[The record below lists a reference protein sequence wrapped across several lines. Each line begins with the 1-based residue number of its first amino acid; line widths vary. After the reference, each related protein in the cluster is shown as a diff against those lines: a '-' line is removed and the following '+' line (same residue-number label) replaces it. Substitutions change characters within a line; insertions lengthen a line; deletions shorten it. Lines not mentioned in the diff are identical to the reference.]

1 MQYIEFSFTARC
13 SCAQWWEKEQ
23 ERPYTLHRA
32 RRLREDLFTL
42 PYTPAPPRYM
52 ATRALPSTALNHPLD
67 AEIPKLL
74 PSVELAVLRTEGFG
88 WVSAAEGEASATVDH
103 VLHGLNE
110 DLYVELMGGMGLQ
123 VVRRKP
129 ITLVSRA
136 MKGEEPPV
144 SEAMQGEESKN
155 RRPRVVWVVGVLAR
169 AARDGFKNLLQ
180 RKGACG
186 ASLVRAVREGKQV

>member
-1 MQYIEFSFTARC
+1 M
-13 SCAQWWEKEQ
+13 
-23 ERPYTLHRA
+23 
-32 RRLREDLFTL
+32 
-42 PYTPAPPRYM
+42 
-52 ATRALPSTALNHPLD
+52 
-67 AEIPKLL
+67 
-74 PSVELAVLRTEGFG
+74 ELAVLRTEGFG

-129 ITLVSRA
+129 VPLVSRA
-136 MKGEEPPV
+136 VWREEPAV
-144 SEAMQGEESKN
+144 SGAGQEEAEEAIVSGAGKREEREG
-155 RRPRVVWVVGVLAR
+155 RRPGKVVWVVGELAR

-186 ASLVRAVREGKQV
+186 TSLVRAVRDGKQV